1 MAPLPPPL
9 LHPPMSSVIIC
20 QSLRDASRRTVFQMI
35 LANFLYVF
43 CVSHRR
49 PVSHAAQGPTVV
61 FDATGRI
68 ATESIRCGLLLPLQ
82 RGLCICLSVYLCV
95 SVGHEREPAKSLN
108 RLMRRLDCRLV
119 GP

>member
-1 MAPLPPPL
+1 
-9 LHPPMSSVIIC
+9 
-20 QSLRDASRRTVFQMI
+20 MI
-35 LANFLYVF
+35 PANFLYVF

-82 RGLCICLSVYLCV
+82 RGLCICLSVCACLLVTSV
-95 SVGHEREPAKSLN
+95 SLQNH
-108 RLMRRLDCRLV
+108 
-119 GP
+119 